1 MKILTDLSNTEAKK
15 FLLKSK
21 GYAYFDLPPYFTFD
35 AILSQVDKKIQNKN
49 ISDFYVQDGN
59 PKNYEDVNYKLLNN
73 KDGKYDWRP
82 FQLIHPALY
91 VALVNTITRKENW
104 KTILDRLDYFQKNNL
119 ITCMS
124 MPVIS
129 EDKQSDQAKLV
140 TQWYENV
147 EQKSLELSLEYDYF
161 FQTDIT
167 DCYGSIYTHS
177 IPWAIHKKK
186 IAKEK
191 RTDNSLVG
199 NRIDILIQAM
209 SNGQTNGIP
218 QGSVLMDFIAEIVLG
233 YIDELVTSKIK
244 ETNLNVNDFRVIRF
258 RDDYRVF
265 AKNPIVAAEVIKL
278 LTEVLISLGM
288 KLNSDKTV
296 TSDNVLKSSL
306 KKDKLYWIEN
316 KRNGK
321 DVLEN
326 IQILHLLADRFP
338 NSGTLVKELQNI
350 YDHLQSKKSI
360 IQNTFVLI
368 SYIVD
373 IAFKNP
379 RAYSICAAIL
389 SKLISF
395 IDKKDKKLQIF
406 SKIKDKFKK
415 IPNTGL
421 LEVWL
426 QRISIKVDTGVVFDE
441 RLCQIV
447 AGDSVEIWN
456 SNWLKKDFRLLIN
469 KTSIVD
475 NNTIRTLDEI
485 IDPDE
490 VSLFVY

>member
-1 MKILTDLSNTEAKK
+1 MKVITDLSNFEAKK

-21 GYAYFDLPPYFTFD
+21 SYAYFDLPPYFTFD
-35 AILSQVDKKIQNKN
+35 AILDRVDKKLQNKN
-49 ISDFYVQDGN
+49 ISDFYSQNDN

-91 VALVNTITRKENW
+91 VALVNAITRKENW
-104 KTILDRLDYFQKNNL
+104 KTILDRLEYFQKNNL

-124 MPVIS
+124 LPIVS
-129 EDKQSDQAKLV
+129 DDKQSDQAKLV

-147 EQKSLELSLEYDYF
+147 EQKSLALSLEYDYF

-177 IPWAIHKKK
+177 IPWAIHTKKV
-186 IAKEK
+186 AKAK
-191 RTDNSLVG
+191 RTDDSLVG
-199 NRIDILIQAM
+199 NKIDILIQVM

-218 QGSVLMDFIAEIVLG
+218 QGSVLMDFIAEVVLG
-233 YIDELVTSKIK
+233 YIDELVTTKIK
-244 ETNLNVNDFRVIRF
+244 QAKLNFNDFRVIRF

-265 AKNPIVAAEVIKL
+265 TKNPITAAEIIKIV
-278 LTEVLISLGM
+278 TEVLIILGM

-296 TSDNVLKSSL
+296 NSDEVLKSSL
-306 KKDKLYWIEN
+306 KRDKLYWIEN
-316 KRNGK
+316 KRIGK
-321 DVLEN
+321 DDLEN

-338 NSGTLVKELQNI
+338 NSGTLVKELQNM
-350 YDHLQSKKSI
+350 YDHLQTKKSI
-360 IQNTFVLI
+360 QQNPFVLI

-395 IDKKDKKLQIF
+395 IDKKENKLEII

-426 QRISIKVDTGVVFDE
+426 QRISIKVDKNVEFEE
-441 RLCQIV
+441 RLCQVI
-447 AGDSVEIWN
+447 AGNSMEIWN
-456 SNWLKKDFRLLIN
+456 SDWLKKEIRSLIN

>member
-1 MKILTDLSNTEAKK
+1 MLILIYLHI
-15 FLLKSK
+15 LL
-21 GYAYFDLPPYFTFD
+21 DR
-35 AILSQVDKKIQNKN
+35 VDKKLQNKN
-49 ISDFYVQDGN
+49 ISDFYSQNDN

-91 VALVNTITRKENW
+91 VALVNAITRKENW
-104 KTILDRLDYFQKNNL
+104 KTILDRLEYFQKNNL

-124 MPVIS
+124 LPIVS
-129 EDKQSDQAKLV
+129 DDKQSDQAKLV

-147 EQKSLELSLEYDYF
+147 EQKSLALSLEYDYF

-177 IPWAIHKKK
+177 IPWAIHTKKV
-186 IAKEK
+186 AKAK
-191 RTDNSLVG
+191 RTDDSLVG
-199 NRIDILIQAM
+199 NKIDILIQVM

-218 QGSVLMDFIAEIVLG
+218 QGSVLMDFIAEVVLG
-233 YIDELVTSKIK
+233 YIDELVTTKIK
-244 ETNLNVNDFRVIRF
+244 QAKLNFNDFRVIRF

-265 AKNPIVAAEVIKL
+265 TKNPITAAEIIKIV
-278 LTEVLISLGM
+278 TEVLIILGM

-296 TSDNVLKSSL
+296 NSDEVLKSSL
-306 KKDKLYWIEN
+306 KRDKLYWIEN
-316 KRNGK
+316 KRIGK
-321 DVLEN
+321 DDLEN

-338 NSGTLVKELQNI
+338 NSGTLVKELQNM
-350 YDHLQSKKSI
+350 YDHLQTKKSI
-360 IQNTFVLI
+360 QQNPFVLI

-395 IDKKDKKLQIF
+395 IDKKENKLEII

-426 QRISIKVDTGVVFDE
+426 QRISIKVDKNVEFEE
-441 RLCQIV
+441 RLCQVI
-447 AGDSVEIWN
+447 AGNSMEIWN
-456 SNWLKKDFRLLIN
+456 SDWLKKEIRSLIN